1 MANRIIL
8 ISDDSDFFEY
18 IRTKLELRKS
28 DELFAFSFDETL
40 EKLHL
45 IDAAVLIVNSEN
57 NKEKT
62 LELLKIF
69 KGQ

>member
-45 IDAAVLIVNSEN
+45 IDAAVLIVKN
-57 NKEKT
+57 
-62 LELLKIF
+62 I
-69 KGQ
+69 